1 MDFEKME
8 LDELKNYAKS
18 IGLTVGNIGKE
29 KLIAKIKEKENAVKN
44 NETIDKEV
52 TENST
57 VVSIDEFV
65 TTENTELTQE
75 NTPEKA
81 ENTNETVNSELL
93 NSIASAIDDLEDSSG
108 GEIEEI
114 VDLPNNYV
122 VRVKSITFGGLTY
135 KSRSTNAVLRWNQ
148 IGAVQ
153 DMTIAELNEM
163 NNYKTDFLRKPLV
176 ILMDDKAIKKFR
188 LTSVYENVAKINSL
202 PKVFESDMATIEKVI
217 DDAIRV
223 NMRDVL
229 ISKVRQ
235 MYKTDKLTNVKIL
248 KLLQDKLHFDIL
260 SDDI

>member
-8 LDELKNYAKS
+8 LDELKDYAKS
-18 IGLTVGNIGKE
+18 IGLTFGNIGKE
-29 KLIAKIKEKENAVKN
+29 KLIVKIKEKEASKN
-44 NETIDKEV
+44 NETSENAEQEV
-52 TENST
+52 TL
-57 VVSIDEFV
+57 VVKDNI
-65 TTENTELTQE
+65 TTN
-75 NTPEKA
+75 NDVDPEKL
-81 ENTNETVNSELL
+81 ETSTETIGNDLL
-93 NSIASAIDDLEDSSG
+93 SSITSAIDDLEDATG

-176 ILMDDKAIKKFR
+176 ILMDEKAIKKFR
-188 LTSVYENVAKINSL
+188 LTPVYENVAKINNL
-202 PKVFESDMATIEKVI
+202 AEVFKSDMTTIEKVI

-229 ISKVRQ
+229 ISKIRQ
-235 MYKTDKLTNVKIL
+235 MYKTDRLTNVKIL
-248 KLLQDKLHFDIL
+248 KLLQNKLQFDIL
-260 SDDI
+260 SDDL